1 MKETGRCSQALAERI
16 YHLDEQV
23 YALSGSSLGRTLIG
37 GKSKAVGILSREI
50 ELRPQSALVL
60 DDLALI
66 SNMARTIPDSAA
78 RKRLLTEY
86 NDILTELKQLETAL
100 DAHDIADRKRIS
112 LNPFAAGTKKFT
124 TEDRLVICIG
134 RTYGSAGTDIGFKLA
149 DDLHINYYDASV
161 FKDVIERLQLRKELQ
176 EDENVENS
184 LARLRQL
191 RGIRLFTRNFNR
203 FHGLP
208 TEDALFFNQSQYIE
222 DRSRQEDFVVMGRC
236 ADVILRNAGI
246 PHVSIFITAP
256 FEIRARRVMELHKLS
271 YREACRTVHRED
283 RKHARFYR
291 RYTGYEWGNAVHY
304 DLCINSASYGI
315 AESEELIIR
324 VIKARLRDD
333 LAATAEKHEAALA
346 AAALQA
352 EQNQTAEKN

>member
-1 MKETGRCSQALAERI
+1 MKEISKCSQTLAERI
-16 YHLDEQV
+16 YDLDEQV
-23 YALSGSSLGRTLIG
+23 YTLSGSSLGRTLIG
-37 GKSKAVGILSREI
+37 GKNKAVGILSREI
-50 ELRPQSALVL
+50 ELRPQSELVL
-60 DDLALI
+60 NDLALI
-66 SNMARTIPDSAA
+66 SNMARTIPDSAE

-86 NDILTELKQLETAL
+86 NDILTELNRLEAAL
-100 DAHDIADRKRIS
+100 DAHDIADRKRMS
-112 LNPFAAGTKKFT
+112 LNPFATGAKKFT

-149 DDLHINYYDASV
+149 DNLHINYYDASV
-161 FKDVIERLQLRKELQ
+161 FKDVIERLQVRKELQ
-176 EDENVENS
+176 ENENVES
-184 LARLRQL
+184 GLARLHQL
-191 RGIRLFTRNFNR
+191 RGLRRFTRNFNH

-222 DRSRQEDFVVMGRC
+222 ERSRQEDFVVMGRC
-236 ADVILRNAGI
+236 ADVVLRNAGI

-256 FEIRARRVMELHKLS
+256 FEIRARRIMELHKLS
-271 YREACRTVHRED
+271 YREACRTVRRED
-283 RKHARFYR
+283 RKHARFYH

-315 AESEELIIR
+315 EESEELILR

-346 AAALQA
+346 AAAQQA
-352 EQNQTAEKN
+352 GQNKAEEEN